1 MRTSLNN
8 IAHAEKYLHDQLP
21 AEERLVF
28 EARLLTSPLLRW
40 NVSAQQKVYTLVKLY
55 HRRKMKQQAKNTQ
68 NKLFHDARHAYWKKE
83 IIQLF
88 K

>member
-1 MRTSLNN
+1 
-8 IAHAEKYLHDQLP
+8 
-21 AEERLVF
+21 
-28 EARLLTSPLLRW
+28 
-40 NVSAQQKVYTLVKLY
+40 LVKLY

>member
-1 MRTSLNN
+1 MRTSLSD
-8 IAHAEKYLHDQLP
+8 IAYAEKYLREQLSP
-21 AEERLVF
+21 EDKLVF
-28 EARLLTSPLLRW
+28 EARLLTSPVLRW

-55 HRRKMKQQAKNTQ
+55 HRRKIKQQAANIQ
-68 NKLFHDARHAYWKKE
+68 SKLFHDARHAEWKKE